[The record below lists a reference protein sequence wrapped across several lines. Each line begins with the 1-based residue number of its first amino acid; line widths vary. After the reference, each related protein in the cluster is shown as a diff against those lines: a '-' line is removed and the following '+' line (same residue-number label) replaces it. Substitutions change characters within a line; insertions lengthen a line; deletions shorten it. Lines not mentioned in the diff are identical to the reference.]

1 MSKYFVHLLQ
11 MSFEENI
18 KEWVSLDNQL
28 KLYSDK
34 IKQIKE
40 KKASVSDKIVG
51 IDNFETR
58 LCNKSL
64 EISDGKLKFVNSRV
78 SSNLTFKYVEDSLK
92 KIIPNEEQVSR
103 IIQYLKENREIKIV
117 PEIKRYS

>member
-1 MSKYFVHLLQ
+1 

-28 KLYSDK
+28 KLYNDK

-40 KKASVSDKIVG
+40 KKALVSDKIIG
-51 IDNFETR
+51 IDNFDTR

>member
-1 MSKYFVHLLQ
+1 

-28 KLYSDK
+28 KLYNDK

-40 KKASVSDKIVG
+40 KKASVSDKILG
-51 IDNFETR
+51 IDNFDTR

-103 IIQYLKENREIKIV
+103 IILYLKENREIKIV

>member
-1 MSKYFVHLLQ
+1 